1 MVLDPVVNFL
11 QGHVSV
17 LLAVDSKLDHSHVGI
32 RGSLW
37 QRVLL
42 LFWSFGLLK
51 RKQTQFLRM
60 KFKKQNI
67 EETYKKKKNFIN
79 QFLKLQWNWSSDRS
93 FPPYC
98 GINPSAMDYWKRKIY
113 GRGLVLLM
121 CSRLDVDMWVWHS
134 KMGKLIGPNDLRS
147 PVQSFSLEDP
157 VMTF

>member
-67 EETYKKKKNFIN
+67 EETYKKKKCNETY
-79 QFLKLQWNWSSDRS
+79 KKK
-93 FPPYC
+93 C
-98 GINPSAMDYWKRKIY
+98 NPSAMDYWKRKIY